1 MNHNFFLTS
10 FSAIISLFVVSLFL
24 LEKKASC
31 TDPQFLACNPES
43 CGDGQNINFPFYIQN
58 KQEPSCGYPG
68 FSLSCNNKGKPV
80 LKLSNNEYIIHE
92 IYYQNHSLRVS
103 NAAVFGKS
111 TPCIPQIQNMSL
123 ADDRFRLPS
132 NRASLFLLYNCNS
145 TLLANDSELRNYKVD
160 CFGENGTVSTLA
172 MLDDDPLLGP
182 ASDKCETGAVAPVDV
197 YRGEN
202 VGSER
207 MLLLERGFVLNWIA
221 SNCSICEGSGGK
233 CGFDN
238 ATYHFKCFCPD
249 RPHSRSCTSGNGNMG
264 RKLII
269 AASAAGVGVLIITI
283 CCVII
288 RKFSPVNFLSSLR
301 KTRGSR
307 SIEVF
312 LRNYGTLAPKRYSY
326 SELKKMTKTFKE
338 KLGQGGYGNVF
349 KGNLPDGRLVA
360 VKVLKKAKSNGE
372 EFVNEVSSIS
382 QTSHV
387 NIVTL
392 LGFCFAGSKRALI
405 YEFMSNGSLD
415 KHIYEENLSKADR
428 QLGWETL
435 YQIAVGIARGLEYL
449 HRGCNTR
456 ILHFDIKPNNI
467 LLDENFCPKI
477 SDFGLAKICPRKES
491 IVSMM
496 GARGTIGYIAPE
508 VFCRNFGGV
517 SHKSDVYNYGML
529 VLEMIGGRK
538 NFCVGAGN
546 TSEIYFPYLIY
557 KRLELGEELGL
568 RGTGNKVEEQIARK
582 MILASLWCLQTDP
595 SNRPPMSL
603 VVEMLQGS
611 LESLPIPPRPTL
623 SSPPRSPRGSISDS
637 SSTAIII
644 HDL

>member
-1 MNHNFFLTS
+1 M
-10 FSAIISLFVVSLFL
+10 
-24 LEKKASC
+24 
-31 TDPQFLACNPES
+31 
-43 CGDGQNINFPFYIQN
+43 
-58 KQEPSCGYPG
+58 
-68 FSLSCNNKGKPV
+68 
-80 LKLSNNEYIIHE
+80 
-92 IYYQNHSLRVS
+92 
-103 NAAVFGKS
+103 
-111 TPCIPQIQNMSL
+111 
-123 ADDRFRLPS
+123 
-132 NRASLFLLYNCNS
+132 
-145 TLLANDSELRNYKVD
+145 
-160 CFGENGTVSTLA
+160 
-172 MLDDDPLLGP
+172 
-182 ASDKCETGAVAPVDV
+182 
-197 YRGEN
+197 
-202 VGSER
+202 
-207 MLLLERGFVLNWIA
+207 
-221 SNCSICEGSGGK
+221 
-233 CGFDN
+233 
-238 ATYHFKCFCPD
+238 
-249 RPHSRSCTSGNGNMG
+249 
-264 RKLII
+264 
-269 AASAAGVGVLIITI
+269 
-283 CCVII
+283 
-288 RKFSPVNFLSSLR
+288 FSPVNFLSCLR

-338 KLGQGGYGNVF
+338 KLGQGGYGSVF

-360 VKVLKKAKSNGE
+360 VKVLKKSKSNGE

-392 LGFCFAGSKRALI
+392 LGFCFEGSKRALI
-405 YEFMSNGSLD
+405 YEYMSKGSLD

-456 ILHFDIKPNNI
+456 ILHFDIKPRNI

-477 SDFGLAKICPRKES
+477 SDFSLAKICPRKES

-517 SHKSDVYNYGML
+517 SHKSDVYSYGML

-546 TSEIYFPYLIY
+546 TSEIYFPYWIH

-568 RGTGNKVEEQIARK
+568 RGTGNRVEEQIARK
-582 MILASLWCLQTDP
+582 MTLASLWCIQTDP
-595 SNRPPMSL
+595 SNRPPMSR
-603 VVEMLQGS
+603 VVQMLQGS

-623 SSPPRSPRGSISDS
+623 SSPPRPPRGSISDS
-637 SSTAIII
+637 SSAAVII

>member
-1 MNHNFFLTS
+1 MNHNFLLTS
-10 FSAIISLFVVSLFL
+10 PIINLFIVTLFL
-24 LEKKASC
+24 MAKKASC

-92 IYYQNHSLRVS
+92 IYYQNQSLRVS
-103 NAAVFGKS
+103 NAAIFGKS
-111 TPCIPQIQNMSL
+111 TSCIPQIQNMSL

-132 NRASLFLLYNCNS
+132 SRASLFLLYNCNS
-145 TLLANDSELRNYKVD
+145 TMLSNDSELLNYKVD
-160 CFGENGTVSTLA
+160 CFGENGTFSTLA

-182 ASDKCETGAVAPVDV
+182 ASDKCETGAVVPVDV

-207 MLLLERGFVLNWIA
+207 MPLLERGFVLNWIA
-221 SNCSICEGSGGK
+221 SNCSSCEESGGK

-249 RPHSRSCTSGNGNMG
+249 RPHSWACNSGNGNMG

-283 CCVII
+283 CCVIV
-288 RKFSPVNFLSSLR
+288 RMFSPVNFLSCLR

-338 KLGQGGYGNVF
+338 KLGQGGYGSVF

-360 VKVLKKAKSNGE
+360 VKVLKKSKSNGE

-392 LGFCFAGSKRALI
+392 LGFCFEGSKRALI
-405 YEFMSNGSLD
+405 YEYMSKGSLD

-456 ILHFDIKPNNI
+456 ILHFDIKPRNI

-477 SDFGLAKICPRKES
+477 SDFSLAKICPRKES

-517 SHKSDVYNYGML
+517 SHKSDVYSYGML

-546 TSEIYFPYLIY
+546 TSEIYFPYWIH

-568 RGTGNKVEEQIARK
+568 RGTGNRVEEQIARK
-582 MILASLWCLQTDP
+582 MTLASLWCIQTDP
-595 SNRPPMSL
+595 SNRPPMSR
-603 VVEMLQGS
+603 VVQMLQGS

-623 SSPPRSPRGSISDS
+623 SSPPRPPRGSISDS
-637 SSTAIII
+637 SSAAVII

>member
-1 MNHNFFLTS
+1 M
-10 FSAIISLFVVSLFL
+10 A
-24 LEKKASC
+24 KKASC

-92 IYYQNHSLRVS
+92 IYYQNQSLRVS

-111 TPCIPQIQNMSL
+111 TSCIPQIQNMSL
-123 ADDRFRLPS
+123 ADDGFRLPS

-145 TLLANDSELRNYKVD
+145 TLLANDSELLNYKVD
-160 CFGENGTVSTLA
+160 CFGENETVSTLA

-182 ASDKCETGAVAPVDV
+182 ASDKCKTGAVVPVDV

-221 SNCSICEGSGGK
+221 SNCSGCEESGGK
-233 CGFDN
+233 LHYFPSSSPFFT
-238 ATYHFKCFCPD
+238 A
-249 RPHSRSCTSGNGNMG
+249 
-264 RKLII
+264 
-269 AASAAGVGVLIITI
+269 AASVASVGVLIITI

-288 RKFSPVNFLSSLR
+288 RKFSSVNFLSCLR

-312 LRNYGTLAPKRYSY
+312 LMNYGTLAPKRYSY

-338 KLGQGGYGNVF
+338 KLGQGGYGSVF

-360 VKVLKKAKSNGE
+360 VKVLKKSKSNGE

-392 LGFCFAGSKRALI
+392 LGFCFEGSKRALI

-428 QLGWETL
+428 QLGWETQ

-456 ILHFDIKPNNI
+456 ILHFDIKPHNI

-496 GARGTIGYIAPE
+496 CARGTIGYIAPE

-517 SHKSDVYNYGML
+517 SHKSDVYSYGML

-546 TSEIYFPYLIY
+546 TSEIYFPYWIH

-568 RGTGNKVEEQIARK
+568 RGTGNRVEEQIARK
-582 MILASLWCLQTDP
+582 MILASLWCIQTDP
-595 SNRPPMSL
+595 SNRPPMSR

-611 LESLPIPPRPTL
+611 PESLPIPPRPIL

>member
-1 MNHNFFLTS
+1 MNHNFLLTS
-10 FSAIISLFVVSLFL
+10 PIINLFIVTLFL
-24 LEKKASC
+24 LAKKASC

-68 FSLSCNNKGKPV
+68 FSLSCNDKGKPV

-92 IYYQNHSLRVS
+92 IYYQNQSLRVS
-103 NAAVFGKS
+103 NAALFGKS
-111 TPCIPQIQNMSL
+111 TSCIPQIQNMSL

-132 NRASLFLLYNCNS
+132 SRASLFLLYNCNS
-145 TLLANDSELRNYKVD
+145 TLLANDSELLNYKVD
-160 CFGENGTVSTLA
+160 CFGENGTFSTLA

-182 ASDKCETGAVAPVDV
+182 ASDKCETGAVVPVDV

-207 MLLLERGFVLNWIA
+207 MPLLERGFVLNWIA
-221 SNCSICEGSGGK
+221 SNCSSCEESGGK

-249 RPHSRSCTSGNGNMG
+249 RPHSWACNSGNGNTG

-288 RKFSPVNFLSSLR
+288 SKFSPVNFLSCLR

-338 KLGQGGYGNVF
+338 KLGQGGYGSVF

-360 VKVLKKAKSNGE
+360 VKVLKKSKSNGE

-392 LGFCFAGSKRALI
+392 LGFCFEGSKRALI
-405 YEFMSNGSLD
+405 YEFMSKGSLD

-435 YQIAVGIARGLEYL
+435 YQIAAGIARGLEYL

-456 ILHFDIKPNNI
+456 ILHFDIKPHNI

-477 SDFGLAKICPRKES
+477 SDFGLAKICPKKES

-517 SHKSDVYNYGML
+517 SQKSDVYSYGML

-546 TSEIYFPYLIY
+546 TSEIYFPYWIH

-568 RGTGNKVEEQIARK
+568 RGTGNRVEEQIARK
-582 MILASLWCLQTDP
+582 MTLASLWCIQTDP
-595 SNRPPMSL
+595 SNRPPMSR
-603 VVEMLQGS
+603 VVQMLQGS

-623 SSPPRSPRGSISDS
+623 SSPPRPPRGSISDS
-637 SSTAIII
+637 SSAAVII